1 MGSRLLMQGTLRYH
15 GDPKG
20 LKLGGVSG
28 SSLKWLEDGGKTM
41 RALGQILTRLAVFG
55 SGCLLCIVW
64 LDIADA
70 GQAARRPAR
79 ESSPPPC
86 TCDDKPAMQREI
98 DDAKWLADA
107 HRQKAEELQKAEE
120 AIYRQQ
126 GKSLGDRSSEM
137 SQLWSSYNAWEGGTG
152 RGTVRAAFEAARKY
166 TGSIVVT
173 FDQNTNRPDPAQLAA
188 ARRRAACLKI
198 ADSVSF
204 HEQKHTDVRTA
215 GGGNYSR
222 PSQLA
227 KEEADHYDAQVKF
240 LQDGMDALICV
251 GALGSPPDS
260 GERYAQRER
269 LQRSITRLTA
279 YAASLS

>member
-1 MGSRLLMQGTLRYH
+1 MT
-15 GDPKG
+15 
-20 LKLGGVSG
+20 
-28 SSLKWLEDGGKTM
+28 
-41 RALGQILTRLAVFG
+41 ALGHILTRLAVFG
-55 SGCLLCIVW
+55 SGCLMCVIW
-64 LDIADA
+64 FDIADA
-70 GQAARRPAR
+70 GQAARRPAPAPAPG
-79 ESSPPPC
+79 PPAC

-126 GKSLGDRSSEM
+126 GKSLGDRSNEM
-137 SQLWSSYNAWEGGTG
+137 SQLWMSYNSWEGGTG
-152 RGTVRAAFEAARKY
+152 PGTVRAAFAAARKY

-173 FDQNTNRPDPAQLAA
+173 FDQTTNRPDPAQLAA

-198 ADSVSF
+198 ADSVNF
-204 HEQKHTDVRTA
+204 HEQKHADVRTA

-240 LQDGMDALICV
+240 LQDGMDALICL
-251 GALGSPPDS
+251 ALGSPPDS

-269 LQRSITRLTA
+269 LQRSLTRVTT
-279 YAASLS
+279 YAASIS

>member
-1 MGSRLLMQGTLRYH
+1 MGSRLLTQGTLRYH

-28 SSLKWLEDGGKTM
+28 PPLKRLSKVGQIMT
-41 RALGQILTRLAVFG
+41 ALGHILTRLAVFG
-55 SGCLLCIVW
+55 SGCLFCVIW
-64 LDIADA
+64 FDIADA

-79 ESSPPPC
+79 APGPPAC

-152 RGTVRAAFEAARKY
+152 RGTVRAAFEAARNY

-251 GALGSPPDS
+251 ALGSPPDS

-269 LQRSITRLTA
+269 LQRSLTRVTA